1 MGLFLFAPGC
11 YTISMATFTDIA
23 DIRLILNDP
32 AGFTNFAQV
41 ANATALPATPL
52 AQTAYNLLDTG
63 AYVYTEKTAG
73 ATSSD
78 YTALDYEVPDTK
90 LSAWFDAGGEANAVR
105 RGFAMI
111 IQRLGAKRLLE
122 ENTDGAERTKYTKLT
137 DLLAYYKQLLK
148 DYEDSIAEVT
158 QVNTGRYGTMKQPT
172 IAGGYV

>member
-1 MGLFLFAPGC
+1 
-11 YTISMATFTDIA
+11 MATFNQIA

-41 ANATALPATPL
+41 ASASALPAVPL
-52 AQTAYNLLDTG
+52 SQTAYNLLDTG
-63 AYVYTEKTAG
+63 AYMYTDKASG
-73 ATSSD
+73 ATSSS
-78 YTALDYEVPDTK
+78 YTALDYEVPDSK
-90 LSAWFDAGGEANAVR
+90 LSAWFDEGGESNAVK
-105 RGFAMI
+105 RGFTMI

-148 DYEDSIAEVT
+148 DYEDSIAEET
-158 QVNTGRYGTMKQPT
+158 ETNTGRYGTMKQPT